1 MIDMENLLQLLDTPG
16 KVNDAPNATDLALA
30 EGGVEFRDV
39 VFGYERGVPVL
50 KGVSHCAM
58 QGVSLEVTRCI
69 VRMSCIV
76 SSQPGAAPCSCTA
89 LCDMYC

>member
-1 MIDMENLLQLLDTPG
+1 MIDMENLLALLDTPG

-50 KGVSHCAM
+50 KGVSHC
-58 QGVSLEVTRCI
+58 
-69 VRMSCIV
+69 
-76 SSQPGAAPCSCTA
+76 SSQGASLKGLPRIVVTCLRSRVLLCGTCTA
-89 LCDMYC
+89 N